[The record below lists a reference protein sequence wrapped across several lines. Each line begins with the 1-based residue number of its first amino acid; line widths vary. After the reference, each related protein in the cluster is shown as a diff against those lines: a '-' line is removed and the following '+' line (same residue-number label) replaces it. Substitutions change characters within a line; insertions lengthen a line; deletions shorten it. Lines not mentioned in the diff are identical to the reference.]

1 MRVLYV
7 TCDEFPHSSVAVMV
21 ITAVQVP
28 EVDAANT
35 MAPDAEQLSV
45 AVVAASAAASAE
57 ATSG

>member
-1 MRVLYV
+1 M

-28 EVDAANT
+28 DVDAANT
-35 MAPDAEQLSV
+35 IDPDPVQLSV
-45 AVVAASAAASAE
+45 AVVTASAAASAD

>member
-1 MRVLYV
+1 M

-28 EVDAANT
+28 DVDAANT
-35 MAPDAEQLSV
+35 IDPEAVQLSV
-45 AVVAASAAASAE
+45 AVVTASAAASAE